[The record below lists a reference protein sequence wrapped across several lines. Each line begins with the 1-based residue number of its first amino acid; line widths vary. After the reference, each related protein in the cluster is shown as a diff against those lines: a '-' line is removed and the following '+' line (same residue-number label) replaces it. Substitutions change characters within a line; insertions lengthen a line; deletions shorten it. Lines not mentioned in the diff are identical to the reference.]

1 MITSFR
7 MYNAG
12 PRVEAAWRALFT
24 RVFADAGVEVEIVQ
38 HSFPRPIEA
47 LWSEP
52 ELCAAFMCGWPFAR
66 STEGQQAIVAPV
78 PAPARYEGLPRY
90 CSDFVVRE
98 SSGWNSLEAT
108 FGHRFGWMSRNS
120 HSGFNAPRAY
130 LSALVTGTRPA
141 LFSEARGPLGAPM
154 TTLAAL
160 QDETVDVVAL
170 DGYWLDLLRY
180 HHPER
185 WQGLRVVAST
195 EWAPIPLL
203 VAARGVDPEVVKT
216 LRDFLLE
223 VDKRPGY
230 GPLLRETLV
239 ARFVRPDLGA
249 YPALDE
255 RVREAERR
263 GYAEIA

>member
-1 MITSFR
+1 
-7 MYNAG
+7 
-12 PRVEAAWRALFT
+12 
-24 RVFADAGVEVEIVQ
+24 
-38 HSFPRPIEA
+38 
-47 LWSEP
+47 
-52 ELCAAFMCGWPFAR
+52 
-66 STEGQQAIVAPV
+66 
-78 PAPARYEGLPRY
+78 
-90 CSDFVVRE
+90 
-98 SSGWNSLEAT
+98 
-108 FGHRFGWMSRNS
+108 
-120 HSGFNAPRAY
+120 
-130 LSALVTGTRPA
+130 
-141 LFSEARGPLGAPM
+141 M

-160 QDETVDVVAL
+160 QDETVDVVAI

-180 HHPER
+180 HHPEK

-203 VAARGVDPEVVKT
+203 VAARGVDPALVQR

-239 ARFVRPDLGA
+239 ARFVMPDLDA